1 MSLKE
6 ELGFR
11 QPIENKANE
20 AVLNIILTGTLLAKE
35 GQRVFRPFGLTLA
48 QFNVLILLKRQSFEG
63 RINQTTLGKMM
74 LVNRS
79 NITGLIDRMEQA
91 GLVRRTADP
100 EDRRVHYVEMT
111 EAGSRVLDKAD
122 KAYYLRVE
130 EIMSALSGNEHN
142 FLSSMLESVRMKLR
156 WDGKK

>member
-1 MSLKE
+1 MSLQD
-6 ELGFR
+6 ELGFL

-35 GQRVFRPFGLTLA
+35 GQRVFRPLGLTLA
-48 QFNVLILLKRQSFEG
+48 QFNVLILLKHQSVDG

-79 NITGLIDRMEQA
+79 NITGLVDRMEQA
-91 GLVRRTADP
+91 GLVRRADDP

-111 EAGSRVLDKAD
+111 ETGGQILEKAH
-122 KAYYLRVE
+122 KAYYSSIE
-130 EIMSALSGNEHN
+130 KIMSALSGNERK
-142 FLSSMLESVRMKLR
+142 FLSSMLESVRMQLH
-156 WDGKK
+156 WNGKK

>member
-1 MSLKE
+1 MSLQD

-11 QPIENKANE
+11 QPIENEANE
-20 AVLNIILTGTLLAKE
+20 VVLNIIFTGTLLAKE

-48 QFNVLILLKRQSFEG
+48 QFNVLMLLKRQSVDG

-79 NITGLIDRMEQA
+79 NITGLVDRMEEA
-91 GLVRRTADP
+91 GLVRRTDDP

-111 EAGSRVLDKAD
+111 ETGDRVLEEVHKT
-122 KAYYLRVE
+122 YFSRIE
-130 EIMSALSGNEHN
+130 EIMSVLSGNEHK
-142 FLSSMLESVRMKLR
+142 FLSSMLESVRMQLR
-156 WDGKK
+156 WNVKK

>member
-1 MSLKE
+1 MSLQD

-11 QPIENKANE
+11 QPIENETNE
-20 AVLNIILTGTLLAKE
+20 AVLNIIFTGTLLAKE

-48 QFNVLILLKRQSFEG
+48 QFNVLMLLKRQSVDG

-79 NITGLIDRMEQA
+79 NITGLVDRMEEA
-91 GLVRRTADP
+91 GLVRRTDDP

-111 EAGSRVLDKAD
+111 DAGGRVLEEGH
-122 KAYYLRVE
+122 KAYFSRIE
-130 EIMSALSGNEHN
+130 EIMSALSGNEHK
-142 FLSSMLESVRMKLR
+142 FLSSMLESVRMQLH
-156 WDGKK
+156 WNGKK